1 MLEKLQKRGSFDIY
15 LVTMNGARALDRDAL
30 EADLHKDAWVR
41 LLSLRRPSDE
51 PATDLRHS
59 ARVLRSSSRVPIRT
73 EDARFLIAHEQV
85 IRRRVRLMELMGQL
99 RALYKNTNGQQ
110 STLAGSQDL
119 VELLPVIEA
128 HLDLYRAIGL
138 LVERKETDA
147 AALSDRAVAAA
158 TQLGKDH
165 RRNKLSRAQTRRIWM
180 LKNRLPNRRA
190 IAHQEQAALAH
201 YRSVLDRVIAHADTV
216 LKKAGHR
223 REEDPAVHKFTAL
236 RSTAQALR
244 SLAR

>member
-15 LVTMNGARALDRDAL
+15 LVTMNGARILDRDAL

-59 ARVLRSSSRVPIRT
+59 ARVLRSSRRVPIRT
-73 EDARFLIAHEQV
+73 EDARFLIAHEQD

-99 RALYKNTNGQQ
+99 RALYKNTNGQ

-138 LVERKETDA
+138 LVERKETDG
-147 AALSDRAVAAA
+147 AALAQRAVAAA
-158 TQLGKDH
+158 TQLGKDN
-165 RRNKLSRAQTRRIWM
+165 RRSKLTRAQTRRIWT
-180 LKNRLPNRRA
+180 LRNRLPNKRA

-201 YRSVLDRVIAHADTV
+201 YRSVLDRVIAHADKV
-216 LKKAGHR
+216 LKKAGR
-223 REEDPAVHKFTAL
+223 RRDQDPAVHKFTAL